1 MIMNRFF
8 AVAIMGGLLALGAC
22 GGGGGSGELR
32 IEGAQPKDISPTSIL
47 FSDMLISPL
56 IGRKGIDERASDITC
71 QPDLSICQ
79 VIVQKQTFTFETSY
93 PGPAATGTI
102 YTALE
107 EWNHMNVGVVY
118 AHFQGFQARY
128 SLASGVV
135 HSNSILRGSATWS
148 GEMVGLDANNR
159 VVRGEAAI
167 SLTDFRDPRVDVRLE
182 PRSYPVMVWYALPV
196 QSGRFSNERTTSDY
210 IGGEFY
216 GPNAEEVGGVFE
228 RNRIVGAFGARR

>member
-8 AVAIMGGLLALGAC
+8 VVAIMGGLLALGAC
-22 GGGGGSGELR
+22 SGGGGSGEFR

-56 IGRKGIDERASDITC
+56 IRDIDQRVSDITC
-71 QPDLSICQ
+71 QADLSICQ
-79 VIVQKQTFTFETSY
+79 VIVQKQTFTFDPSD

-107 EWNHMNVGVVY
+107 EWNHMNVGAVY
-118 AHFQGFQARY
+118 AQFQGIQARY
-128 SLASGVV
+128 ALTSGVV
-135 HSNSILRGSATWS
+135 HPNSIPRGSATWS
-148 GEMVGLDANNR
+148 GEMVGLDANNQ

-167 SLTDFRDPRVDVRLE
+167 SLTGFRDPSVDVRLE
-182 PRSYPVMVWYALPV
+182 PRLHPVMEWYGLPV
-196 QSGRFSNERTTSDY
+196 QSGRFSNERTTSGY
-210 IGGEFY
+210 IRGEFY

-228 RNRIVGAFGARR
+228 RNRIIGAFGARR